1 LEHHET
7 SAPVIRRVLEGWV
20 AALTRPGIGTF
31 SDLIAGASWSG
42 VLVSL
47 LIGGV
52 VAGLVRGAASGGTGQ
67 GPVEAFITGLVG
79 NWVLFC
85 IGAAYLLVVTRL
97 LSNPEGQRAQV
108 YAASLFWPLLLVPA
122 NLLGAV
128 GMVGAAGILLW
139 FAALLYGLYLTY
151 LVVQA
156 VPGLS
161 TRGARFVVLIP
172 LIVLLI
178 LGLLTFGLLTLL
190 ENNLNTIDNP

>member
-1 LEHHET
+1 MSKKNAAQSRAER
-7 SAPVIRRVLEGWV
+7 AN
-20 AALTRPGIGTF
+20 AALAEQQHRERTRR
-31 SDLIAGASWSG
+31 L
-42 VLVSL
+42 L

-52 VAGLVRGAASGGTGQ
+52 VAGLVRAAASGGTDQ
-67 GPVEAFITGLVG
+67 GPIEAFFTGLAG

-97 LSNPEGQRAQV
+97 LSNPERQRGQV

-128 GMVGAAGILLW
+128 GIVGAVGLLLW
-139 FAALLYGLYLTY
+139 LAALLYGLYITY
-151 LVVQA
+151 FVVQA

-172 LIVLLI
+172 VIVITI
-178 LGLLTFGLLTLL
+178 LGLLIVGLLTLL
-190 ENNLNTIDNP
+190 ENNLNTIDTP